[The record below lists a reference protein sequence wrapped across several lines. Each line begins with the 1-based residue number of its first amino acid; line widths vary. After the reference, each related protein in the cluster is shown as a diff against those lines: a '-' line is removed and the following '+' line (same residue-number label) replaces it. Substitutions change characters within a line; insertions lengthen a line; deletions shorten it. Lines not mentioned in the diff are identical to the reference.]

1 MIAYPMRQDLLRQ
14 MEDILNNGGINY
26 TTFLRIHAVHRCA
39 GGSLEDLAKEALG
52 QSVVID
58 DVQDV
63 TASDIESE
71 LRECLGYAGDAGA
84 GPEEGIIG
92 SNEFCVLL
100 DNICE
105 DMKIQSEQSSSLKSF
120 RFKEGH
126 PAYPVFWDFAFAF
139 LREDGGKTLVCSS
152 SD

>member
-1 MIAYPMRQDLLRQ
+1 MRQDLLRQ

-26 TTFLRIHAVHRCA
+26 TTFLRGYAVDRCP
-39 GGSLEDLAKEALG
+39 GNSLEDLVKEALG
-52 QSVVID
+52 QAVFID
-58 DVQDV
+58 HVQDV
-63 TASDIESE
+63 SASDIESE
-71 LRECLGYAGDAGA
+71 LRECLGYAGDPGA
-84 GPEEGIIG
+84 CPEEGIIG
-92 SNEFCVLL
+92 SNEFCALL

-139 LREDGGKTLVCSS
+139 LRESGGKILVCSS

>member
-1 MIAYPMRQDLLRQ
+1 MRQDLLRQ

-26 TTFLRIHAVHRCA
+26 TTFLRSYAVHRCP
-39 GGSLEDLAKEALG
+39 GVSLEDLAKMALG
-52 QSVVID
+52 QAVVID

-63 TASDIESE
+63 SASEIESE
-71 LRECLGYAGDAGA
+71 LRECLAYAGDAGA

-105 DMKIQSEQSSSLKSF
+105 DMKTQSEQSALLKSF

-139 LREDGGKTLVCSS
+139 LREDGGKILVCSS